1 MNAIFN
7 RRSVR
12 DYDLSKKIEYK
23 TLLELC
29 KAAEAAP
36 TARNQR
42 SREYII
48 IEDEMVIEELSKVSK
63 GSMIL
68 SKCNTVIAVIGRNK
82 EEISTPHMQDQ
93 DLACAVEN
101 LLIEATSLGL
111 GSCYIGI
118 HPLED
123 RVIACDKIL
132 GVTGGDHTFALV
144 ALGYPKDTEAF
155 YDKNKFSDDL
165 VHHNRY

>member
-1 MNAIFN
+1 MDAIFN

-12 DYDLSKKIEYK
+12 EYELSKKVDYE
-23 TLLELC
+23 TLLKLC

-48 IEDEMVIEELSKVSK
+48 IDDETIIEKLSSVSQGARVLK
-63 GSMIL
+63 NCS
-68 SKCNTVIAVIGRNK
+68 TVIAVIGKNK
-82 EEISTPHMQDQ
+82 EEISTPQMQDQ
-93 DLACAVEN
+93 DLSCAVEN
-101 LLIEATSLGL
+101 ILIEATYLGL

-123 RVIACDKIL
+123 RVKACNEIL
-132 GVTGGDHTFALV
+132 GVSKGAFTFALITI
-144 ALGYPKDTEAF
+144 GYPKEKDVF
-155 YDKNKFSDDL
+155 YDKNKFKDDL

>member
-1 MNAIFN
+1 MDAILN

-12 DYDLSKKIEYK
+12 EYDTSKKVDYE
-23 TLLELC
+23 TLLKLC

-48 IEDEMVIEELSKVSK
+48 IDDATLIEKLSNVSQGARVLK
-63 GSMIL
+63 N
-68 SKCNTVIAVIGRNK
+68 CNTVIAVIGKNK
-82 EEISTPHMQDQ
+82 EEITTPQMQDQ
-93 DLACAVEN
+93 DLSCAVEN
-101 LLIEATSLGL
+101 ILIEATYLGL

-123 RVIACDKIL
+123 RVKACNEVL
-132 GVTGGDHTFALV
+132 GVTGGAFTFALITI
-144 ALGYPKDTEAF
+144 GYPKEQDVF
-155 YDKNKFSDDL
+155 YDKNKFQDDL

>member
-1 MNAIFN
+1 MDAILN

-23 TLLELC
+23 TLFELC

-48 IEDEMVIEELSKVSK
+48 IDDEKIIEELSKVSK

-68 SKCNTVIAVIGRNK
+68 SKCNTVIAVIGKNK
-82 EEISTPHMQDQ
+82 EEISTPHMQEQ

-101 LLIEATSLGL
+101 ILIAATDLGL

-118 HPLED
+118 YPLED
-123 RVIACDKIL
+123 RVSACDKIL
-132 GVTGGDHTFALV
+132 GVTGGAYTFALV
-144 ALGYPKDTEAF
+144 ALGYPKDTDAF

>member
-1 MNAIFN
+1 MDAILN

-12 DYDLSKKIEYK
+12 AYDLSKKIEYK
-23 TLLELC
+23 TLFELC

-48 IEDEMVIEELSKVSK
+48 INDEKIIEELSKVSK

-68 SKCNTVIAVIGRNK
+68 SKCNTVIAVIGKNK
-82 EEISTPHMQDQ
+82 EEISTPHMQEQ

-101 LLIEATSLGL
+101 ILIATTDLGL

-118 HPLED
+118 YPLED
-123 RVIACDKIL
+123 RVSACDKIL
-132 GVTGGDHTFALV
+132 GVTGGAYTFALV
-144 ALGYPKDTEAF
+144 ALGYPKDTDAF

>member
-1 MNAIFN
+1 MDAILN

-12 DYDLSKKIEYK
+12 EYESSKKVDYEI
-23 TLLELC
+23 LLKLC

-48 IEDEMVIEELSKVSK
+48 IDDEDVIEKLSNISQGARVLKN
-63 GSMIL
+63 
-68 SKCNTVIAVIGRNK
+68 CNTVIAVIGKNK

-101 LLIEATSLGL
+101 ILIEATYLGL
-111 GSCYIGI
+111 GSCYIGV

-123 RVIACDKIL
+123 RVMACNEIL
-132 GVTGGDHTFALV
+132 GITGGAFTFALITI
-144 ALGYPKDTEAF
+144 GYPKEKDVF
-155 YDKNKFSDDL
+155 YDKKKFQDDL